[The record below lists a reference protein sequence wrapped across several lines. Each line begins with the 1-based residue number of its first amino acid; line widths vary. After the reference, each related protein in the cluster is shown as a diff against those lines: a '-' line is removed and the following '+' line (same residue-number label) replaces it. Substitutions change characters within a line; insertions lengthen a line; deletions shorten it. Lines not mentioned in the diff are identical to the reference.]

1 MQASTSNLQFAWTTA
16 DGNILNGAST
26 LSPSI
31 DQEGVYTLTVLNLLN
46 GCESTDLV
54 QIIEDIPENLAI
66 EVTDPPCAGSFGT
79 LNITNVEGGTAP
91 YLYSIDNGEN
101 FNYDISYAFL
111 YPGTYEVLVQDVNG
125 CETEVEIGN
134 IIDPPVLNIDLIS
147 TIEYLEGEQAQISAN
162 INYSLDN
169 IESISWFP
177 PQGLSCIDC
186 LNPIV
191 SIQDP
196 TIYELTVETTNG
208 CIERTFV
215 NVLVDKSA
223 DLFIP
228 NIFSPN
234 TDGEN
239 EIFMIYAN
247 SRNIN
252 EIQSFEVF
260 DRWGE
265 KVFEQFNFQPNDP
278 VHGWDGTLRGE
289 ELDPAVFVYYARVE
303 MIDGRIEFYEGD
315 VFLSK

>member
-1 MQASTSNLQFAWTTA
+1 M
-16 DGNILNGAST
+16 
-26 LSPSI
+26 
-31 DQEGVYTLTVLNLLN
+31 
-46 GCESTDLV
+46 
-54 QIIEDIPENLAI
+54 
-66 EVTDPPCAGSFGT
+66 
-79 LNITNVEGGTAP
+79 
-91 YLYSIDNGEN
+91 
-101 FNYDISYAFL
+101 
-111 YPGTYEVLVQDVNG
+111 
-125 CETEVEIGN
+125 
-134 IIDPPVLNIDLIS
+134 
-147 TIEYLEGEQAQISAN
+147 
-162 INYSLDN
+162 
-169 IESISWFP
+169 
-177 PQGLSCIDC
+177 SCIDC